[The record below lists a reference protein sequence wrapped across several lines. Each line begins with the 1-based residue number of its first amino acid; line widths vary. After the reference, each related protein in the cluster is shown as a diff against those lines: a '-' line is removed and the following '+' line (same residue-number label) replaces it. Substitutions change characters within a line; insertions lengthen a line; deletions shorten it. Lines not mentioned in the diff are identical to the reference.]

1 MIKWTIKSNS
11 RQLSDKCKKL
21 VKLTDVIQNVFSI
34 EFRQMLFFCITYPWT
49 FQNLS
54 NLKQLFKFCE
64 REKLKVFSIDQ
75 FFFVHLN
82 FPNLNFE
89 SSILLR
95 FLQSSQYAQK
105 TKPNQFHQKTFLLEK
120 PLLFFQVG
128 ENKKKSSKIKVWM
141 QWYETNHSLKQKAG
155 QPDHCRHVPKAGL
168 ATHTGLIWKV
178 GGVN

>member
-1 MIKWTIKSNS
+1 MTN
-11 RQLSDKCKKL
+11 
-21 VKLTDVIQNVFSI
+21 
-34 EFRQMLFFCITYPWT
+34 
-49 FQNLS
+49 
-54 NLKQLFKFCE
+54 
-64 REKLKVFSIDQ
+64 

-105 TKPNQFHQKTFLLEK
+105 TKHNQFNQKTFLIEK
-120 PLLFFQVG
+120 PSLFFQVG

-141 QWYETNHSLKQKAG
+141 QWYETNHSLKQKAS

-168 ATHTGLIWKV
+168 TTHFGLIWKV
-178 GGVN
+178 GRGCRLENSGPQPFPKWPQFGSILQIWMGSYE